1 MRASQGV
8 FQSIAQRTAGR
19 NPVTLWW
26 SLPATSCFNPPPSAQ
41 PGGTLDLSAGSFL
54 PMVSIHRPAHSRAE
68 QRPNPSSEQNQR
80 VSIHR
85 PAHSRAE
92 RIVAHREAGL
102 GEFQSTAQRTAG
114 RNGSMLA
121 ACFNPPP
128 SAQPGGTGRR
138 RGPAHPDPVS
148 IHRPAHSRAEP
159 GDRRHNRS
167 PRQCFNP
174 PPSAQPGGTGPAESS
189 GRGLCRFNPP
199 PSAQPGGTYSAT

>member
-114 RNGSMLA
+114 RNA
-121 ACFNPPP
+121 AEADALGAAF
-128 SAQPGGTGRR
+128 
-138 RGPAHPDPVS
+138 VS
-148 IHRPAHSRAEP
+148 IHRPAHSRAE
-159 GDRRHNRS
+159 RRLAWLS
-167 PRQCFNP
+167 
-174 PPSAQPGGTGPAESS
+174 T
-189 GRGLCRFNPP
+189 L
-199 PSAQPGGTYSAT
+199 T